1 MNTTFTNRL
10 PKAEKLFI
18 PFIVAGDPHPDVT
31 VEIALTLQES
41 GASIIELGIPYSD
54 PLADGPVIQRASGRA
69 LKNGVTL
76 ENSMKLVSVMRKKGL
91 KIPVI
96 IFTYYN
102 PVLQLGEESFFALAQ
117 QNGIDGL
124 LVPDLPF
131 EESED
136 LRSKCENE
144 GLKFISL
151 VAPTSSS
158 RIEKIASNAQGF
170 LYCVSSLGVTGVRNS
185 LNNEVYSFLQE
196 VKRYSNIP
204 VAVGFGISNSSQV
217 EALKD
222 HCDGVIMGSALI
234 QKIEEYLPELVN
246 EETRATALSHFK
258 IFVDDV
264 LHPINFIQQKTE

>member
-54 PLADGPVIQRASGRA
+54 PLADGPTIQRASGRA

-102 PVLQLGEESFFALAQ
+102 PVLQLGEENFFALAR

-136 LRSKCENE
+136 LRKKCENE

-151 VAPTSSS
+151 LHQLLQ
-158 RIEKIASNAQGF
+158 IELKRSLRMHKGF
-170 LYCVSSLGVTGVRNS
+170 YIV
-185 LNNEVYSFLQE
+185 FH
-196 VKRYSNIP
+196 P
-204 VAVGFGISNSSQV
+204 
-217 EALKD
+217 
-222 HCDGVIMGSALI
+222 
-234 QKIEEYLPELVN
+234 LV
-246 EETRATALSHFK
+246 
-258 IFVDDV
+258 
-264 LHPINFIQQKTE
+264 

>member
-10 PKAEKLFI
+10 PKAKKLFI

-31 VEIALTLQES
+31 IEIALSLQEA
-41 GASIIELGIPYSD
+41 GASILELGIPYSD
-54 PLADGPVIQRASGRA
+54 PLADGPVIQRASARA

-76 ENSMKLVSVMRKKGL
+76 ENSMNLVSKMRKKGL

-96 IFTYYN
+96 IFTYFN
-102 PVLQLGEESFFALAQ
+102 PVLQLGEENFFALAR

-136 LRSKCENE
+136 LRRKCEDE

-170 LYCVSSLGVTGVRNS
+170 IYCVSSLGVTGVRNS

-234 QKIEEYLPELVN
+234 QKIEEHLPELVN
-246 EETRATALSHFK
+246 EETRATALYHFK
-258 IFVDDV
+258 NFVSDV
-264 LHPINFIQQKTE
+264 LHPINLIQEKS

>member
-136 LRSKCENE
+136 LRRKCESE

-158 RIEKIASNAQGF
+158 RIEKIATNAQGF

>member
-31 VEIALTLQES
+31 VEIALALQEA
-41 GASIIELGIPYSD
+41 GASILELGIPYSD
-54 PLADGPVIQRASGRA
+54 PLADGPVIQRASARA

-76 ENSMKLVSVMRKKGL
+76 ENSMNLVSVMRKKGL

-102 PVLQLGEESFFALAQ
+102 PVLQLGEENFFALAQ

-136 LRSKCENE
+136 LRRKCEIE

-158 RIEKIASNAQGF
+158 RIEKIARNAQGF

-196 VKRYSNIP
+196 VKRYSDIP

-217 EALKD
+217 DALKD

-234 QKIEEYLPELVN
+234 QKIEEYLPELEN
-246 EETRATALSHFK
+246 EETRATALYHFK
-258 IFVDDV
+258 NFISDV
-264 LHPINFIQQKTE
+264 IHPINKLEV

>member
-1 MNTTFTNRL
+1 MNTTFTKRL

-31 VEIALTLQES
+31 VEIALTLQEA
-41 GASIIELGIPYSD
+41 GASILELGIPYSD
-54 PLADGPVIQRASGRA
+54 PLADGPVIQRASSRA

-76 ENSMKLVSVMRKKGL
+76 ENSMNLVSVMRKKGL

-102 PVLQLGEESFFALAQ
+102 PVLQLGEENFFALAR

-124 LVPDLPF
+124 LIPDLPF

-136 LRSKCENE
+136 LRKKCEFE

-158 RIEKIASNAQGF
+158 RIKMIATNAQGF

-185 LNNEVYSFLQE
+185 LNKEVYSFLDE

-204 VAVGFGISNSSQV
+204 VAVGFGISNASQV
-217 EALKD
+217 ETLKN

-234 QKIEEYLPELVN
+234 QKIEELVPGLVD
-246 EETRATALSHFK
+246 EGTRAPALCHFK
-258 IFVDDV
+258 DFISDV
-264 LHPINFIQQKTE
+264 ITPIN

>member
-54 PLADGPVIQRASGRA
+54 PLADGPTIQRASGRA

-76 ENSMKLVSVMRKKGL
+76 ENSMNLVSVMRKKGL

-102 PVLQLGEESFFALAQ
+102 PVLQLGEENFFALAR

-136 LRSKCENE
+136 LRRKCENE

-258 IFVDDV
+258 NFVDDV

>member
-54 PLADGPVIQRASGRA
+54 PLADGPTIQRASGRA

-76 ENSMKLVSVMRKKGL
+76 ENSMNLVSVMRKKGL

-102 PVLQLGEESFFALAQ
+102 PVLQLGEENFFALAR

-136 LRSKCENE
+136 LRRKCENE

-151 VAPTSSS
+151 VAPTSSN

-234 QKIEEYLPELVN
+234 QKIEEYLPELEN

-258 IFVDDV
+258 NFVDDV

>member
-1 MNTTFTNRL
+1 
-10 PKAEKLFI
+10 
-18 PFIVAGDPHPDVT
+18 IVAGDPHPDVT

-131 EESED
+131 EESE
-136 LRSKCENE
+136 
-144 GLKFISL
+144 
-151 VAPTSSS
+151 
-158 RIEKIASNAQGF
+158 
-170 LYCVSSLGVTGVRNS
+170 
-185 LNNEVYSFLQE
+185 
-196 VKRYSNIP
+196 
-204 VAVGFGISNSSQV
+204 
-217 EALKD
+217 
-222 HCDGVIMGSALI
+222 
-234 QKIEEYLPELVN
+234 
-246 EETRATALSHFK
+246 
-258 IFVDDV
+258 
-264 LHPINFIQQKTE
+264 

>member
-31 VEIALTLQES
+31 IEIALSLQEA
-41 GASIIELGIPYSD
+41 GASILELGIPYSD
-54 PLADGPVIQRASGRA
+54 PLADGPVIQRASARA

-76 ENSMKLVSVMRKKGL
+76 KNSMNLVSKMRKKGL

-96 IFTYYN
+96 IFTYFN
-102 PVLQLGEESFFALAQ
+102 PMLQLGEENFFALAR

-136 LRSKCENE
+136 LRRRCENE

-158 RIEKIASNAQGF
+158 RIEKIASHAQGF

-196 VKRYSNIP
+196 VKRHSDNIP

-217 EALKD
+217 EVLKD

-234 QKIEEYLPELVN
+234 QKIEELLPELEN
-246 EETRATALSHFK
+246 EETRTAALYHFK
-258 IFVDDV
+258 NFVSDV
-264 LHPINFIQQKTE
+264 LLPIKH